1 MNEEPEHKRL
11 RTAAA
16 AARII
21 RPSQLTAR
29 ERGGGVRTIPL
40 VTRAHGATT
49 FINGITIFDP
59 DAAVSLHHH
68 NCEESVVILEGHAIV
83 EIDGHEFEVGPQD
96 TTFLPANVSH
106 RFRNASNTQSMRI
119 LWTYASVDANRTIV
133 ATGDTRRID
142 AEHATSSVASEWSS
156 SSATKR

>member
-1 MNEEPEHKRL
+1 MNEEPDRSTLRL
-11 RTAAA
+11 GAAA
-16 AARII
+16 TII
-21 RPSQLTAR
+21 RPSQLPAR

-59 DAAVSLHHH
+59 GAAVSLHCH

-83 EIDGHEFEVGPQD
+83 EIDGHEFDMGPQE
-96 TTFLPANVSH
+96 TTFLPANVPH
-106 RFRNASNTQSMRI
+106 RFRNASSTESMRI
-119 LWTYASVDANRTIV
+119 LWTYGSVNANRTIV

-142 AEHATSSVASEWSS
+142 AEHGTSGTV
-156 SSATKR
+156 

>member
-1 MNEEPEHKRL
+1 MNEEPDGTTL
-11 RTAAA
+11 RVGPAAT
-16 AARII
+16 II

-59 DAAVSLHHH
+59 GAAVSLHCH

-83 EIDGHEFEVGPQD
+83 EINGREFDMDPQE
-96 TTFLPANVSH
+96 TTFLPANVPH
-106 RFRNASNTQSMRI
+106 RFRNASNTESMRI
-119 LWTYASVDANRTIV
+119 FWTYASINASRTIV
-133 ATGDTRRID
+133 ATGETRRID
-142 AEHATSSVASEWSS
+142 AEYG
-156 SSATKR
+156 

>member
-1 MNEEPEHKRL
+1 MNREPDPKKAQA
-11 RTAAA
+11 AAA

-40 VTRAHGATT
+40 VTQAHGATT
-49 FINGITIFDP
+49 FINGITIFAP
-59 DAAVSLHHH
+59 GAAVPLHSH

-83 EIDGHEFEVGPQD
+83 EIDGHEFEVGPQE
-96 TTFLPANVSH
+96 TTFLPGGVPH
-106 RFRNASNTQSMRI
+106 RFRNASNTESMRI
-119 LWTYASVDANRTIV
+119 LWTYASVNANRTII

-142 AEHATSSVASEWSS
+142 AEHGHRS
-156 SSATKR
+156 

>member
-1 MNEEPEHKRL
+1 MSQESDHTRFPA
-11 RTAAA
+11 AAA

-40 VTRAHGATT
+40 VTQAHGATT

-59 DAAVSLHHH
+59 GAAVSLHRH

-83 EIDGHEFEVGPQD
+83 EIDGREFEMGPQE
-96 TTFLPANVSH
+96 TTFLPANIPH
-106 RFRNASNTQSMRI
+106 RFRNASSTESMRI

-142 AEHATSSVASEWSS
+142 AEYGAG
-156 SSATKR
+156 SA

>member
-1 MNEEPEHKRL
+1 MSQESDHTRL
-11 RTAAA
+11 RAAA
-16 AARII
+16 PAATII

-59 DAAVSLHHH
+59 SAAVSLHHH

-83 EIDGHEFEVGPQD
+83 EIDGQEFEVGPQE
-96 TTFLPANVSH
+96 TTFLPASIPH

-119 LWTYASVDANRTIV
+119 LWTYASIDANRTIIS
-133 ATGDTRRID
+133 TGDTRRID
-142 AEHATSSVASEWSS
+142 AEHAASSD
-156 SSATKR
+156 

>member
-1 MNEEPEHKRL
+1 MNEESDRNDRTTL
-11 RTAAA
+11 RPGSGAT
-16 AARII
+16 II
-21 RPSQLTAR
+21 RPSRLTAR

-59 DAAVSLHHH
+59 GTAVPLHRH
-68 NCEESVVILEGHAIV
+68 NCEESVVILEGHALV
-83 EIDGHEFEVGPQD
+83 EIDGQQFEVGPQE
-96 TTFLPANVSH
+96 TTFLPANIPH
-106 RFRNASNTQSMRI
+106 RFRNASSTESMRI

-142 AEHATSSVASEWSS
+142 AEHGASSE
-156 SSATKR
+156 

>member
-1 MNEEPEHKRL
+1 M
-11 RTAAA
+11 
-16 AARII
+16 
-21 RPSQLTAR
+21 
-29 ERGGGVRTIPL
+29 RTIPL
-40 VTRAHGATT
+40 VTPAHGATT

-59 DAAVSLHHH
+59 DAAVSLHRH
-68 NCEESVVILEGHAIV
+68 NCEESVVILEGHAIL

-106 RFRNASNTQSMRI
+106 RFRNASSMQSMRI

-142 AEHATSSVASEWSS
+142 AEHGSS
-156 SSATKR
+156 SE

>member
-1 MNEEPEHKRL
+1 MSQESDHTGL
-11 RTAAA
+11 RADAPAAK
-16 AARII
+16 II

-59 DAAVSLHHH
+59 GAAVSLPRH

-83 EIDGHEFEVGPQD
+83 EVDGHEFEVGPQE
-96 TTFLPANVSH
+96 TTFLPANIPH
-106 RFRNASNTQSMRI
+106 RFRNASSTESMRI

-142 AEHATSSVASEWSS
+142 AEHSTSSG
-156 SSATKR
+156 